1 MNLSIRKI
9 TAIAAISVLVLTGCG
24 AKSVTNPTVSGGA
37 GSKPVIGAPQGTAPA
52 TLVTNDIIVGSGKEA
67 VATSTLTVHYTLM
80 AWSTGQVVESSWDG
94 GSPAT
99 FPLSGVIVGWQQG
112 IPGMKEGG
120 RRLLVIPA
128 ELGYGAA
135 GGGPI
140 GPNETCLLYTSPSP
154 RDRTRSRMPSSA

>member
-9 TAIAAISVLVLTGCG
+9 SAIAAISVLVLSGCG
-24 AKSVTNPTVSGGA
+24 AKSVSNQASTTNPTVSGEA
-37 GSKPVIGAPQGTAPA
+37 GSKPIIGSPEGTAPA
-52 TLVTNDIIVGSGKEA
+52 TLVTNDIIVGTGKEA

-112 IPGMKEGG
+112 IPGMKVGG
-120 RRLLVIPA
+120 KRRLFIAPPLRLI
-128 ELGYGAA
+128 
-135 GGGPI
+135 
-140 GPNETCLLYTSPSP
+140 
-154 RDRTRSRMPSSA
+154 SRKKVNGQIKQLSKKMSAR